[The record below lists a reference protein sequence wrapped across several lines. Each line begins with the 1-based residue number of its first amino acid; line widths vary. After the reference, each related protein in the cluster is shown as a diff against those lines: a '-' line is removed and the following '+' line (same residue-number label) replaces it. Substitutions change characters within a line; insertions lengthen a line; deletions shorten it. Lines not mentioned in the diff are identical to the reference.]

1 MMTAIEQID
10 MTAID
15 FILLTKK
22 LKNTDFDLTLMGQ
35 FVFKLSKVGAIIFME
50 INTSTSFPH
59 FPFVMEDISQLLK
72 AQFSSN
78 NIMSNMCHICQ
89 KHLLAKANESD
100 M

>member
-50 INTSTSFPH
+50 INTSTSFPQ
-59 FPFVMEDISQLLK
+59 FSCDEDTSQLLK